1 MPNFSFLTKWEGYKD
16 NDDDMKNDLNG
27 WLDGKNNE
35 DFFLHLH
42 TFDYVFNFND
52 DDDQT
57 NHFV

>member
-35 DFFLHLH
+35 DFFLHKSY
-42 TFDYVFNFND
+42 YVFNFND